1 MPPYPA
7 FLRRLSGIQ
16 NEFIRHW
23 LADQTQGVFTLS
35 EPLTGTSS
43 AASSTLETTI
53 ERLLPAAKAGR
64 LGRLRRGIEKEGLR
78 VDAKGRVAQTPHS
91 YGLGSK
97 LTHPHI
103 TTDYSEALL
112 EFITPVYS
120 EPKEALAFL
129 SDLHTFTYHQLD
141 DEWIWPSSMPSR
153 LAGNESIPIADFG
166 SSNIGTMKHVY
177 RKGLDVRYGRIMQA
191 IAGVHYNVSL
201 PDSMWKILQTLEGEE
216 NTPFNDY
223 RSARYFALIRNFRRH
238 SWLLLY
244 LFGASPAIDKSFLPT
259 GEVPEKLRELD
270 AETYYAP
277 YATTLR
283 MSDLGYQNK
292 VQEQLK
298 ICFNS
303 LGNYVNTL
311 RHAISSSWPDY
322 EKLGVNNGG
331 DWQQLNANIL
341 QIENEYYSD
350 IRPKRV
356 TKHNE
361 TPSQALEARGV
372 EYIEVR
378 CLDLN
383 PFDPLGVTENQIRFV
398 DTFLM
403 WCLLSDS
410 PWISDEECDR
420 LDDNRRLVVERGRDP
435 ALTLIR
441 QGEAISVAEWG
452 GKICSEMK
460 TVARLLDALEKGCP
474 HADAIEVLESA
485 LQKPELTP
493 SAQLLSTLHQ
503 QEMSLSELMLSLAK
517 QQAATLRQ
525 QSMLRSREALLEQLV
540 ETSHQ
545 QQHDI
550 EEADDTNFSEFLE
563 AYFTSA
569 RESRMTALST
579 AKELL

>member
-1 MPPYPA
+1 M
-7 FLRRLSGIQ
+7 
-16 NEFIRHW
+16 
-23 LADQTQGVFTLS
+23 S
-35 EPLTGTSS
+35 EPLTDTSFS
-43 AASSTLETTI
+43 ASSTLNTKV
-53 ERLLPAAKAGR
+53 ERLMPVAKAGR

-78 VDAKGRVAQTPHS
+78 VDAAGRVAQTPHP
-91 YGLGSK
+91 YALGSK

-112 EFITPVYS
+112 EFITPVTS
-120 EPKEALAFL
+120 QPREALAFL
-129 SDLHTFTYHQLD
+129 SDLQTFTYHALD
-141 DEWIWPSSMPSR
+141 NEWIWPGSMPAR
-153 LAGNESIPIADFG
+153 LEGNESIPIADYG
-166 SSNIGTMKHVY
+166 TSNIGTMKSVY
-177 RKGLDVRYGRIMQA
+177 RRGLDVRYGRIMQA

-201 PDSMWKILQTLEGEE
+201 PDSMWQALQALESEE
-216 NTPFNDY
+216 HTAFNDY
-223 RSARYFALIRNFRRH
+223 RSTRYFALIRNFRRH

-244 LFGASPAIDKSFLPT
+244 LFGASPAIDKSFLP
-259 GEVPEKLRELD
+259 GGKLPQKLHTLD
-270 AETYYAP
+270 DETYYAP

-322 EKLGVNNGG
+322 EKLGVNVDGY
-331 DWQQLNANIL
+331 WQQLNANIL

-383 PFDPLGVTENQIRFV
+383 PFDPLGITEPQIRFV
-398 DTFLM
+398 DTFLL
-403 WCLLSDS
+403 WCLLSES

-435 ALTLIR
+435 ALTLTR
-441 QGEAISVAEWG
+441 HGEAVSVAQWG
-452 GKICSEMK
+452 EQICAEMM
-460 TVARLLDALEKGCP
+460 TVASLLDAMEEDTP
-474 HADAIEVLESA
+474 HADAVSAMAPA
-485 LQKPELTP
+485 LQHPDLTP
-493 SAQLLSTLHQ
+493 SAQLLAKLHD
-503 QEMSLSELMLSLAK
+503 QEVSLSELMLTLAK
-517 QQAATLRQ
+517 QQGDTLQ
-525 QSMLRSREALLEQLV
+525 QQPMLRSRQALLDQLV

-550 EEADDTNFSEFLE
+550 EEADQVSFNEFLDS
-563 AYFTSA
+563 YFTQA
-569 RESRMTALST
+569 RESRLAALST
-579 AKELL
+579 AGGFS